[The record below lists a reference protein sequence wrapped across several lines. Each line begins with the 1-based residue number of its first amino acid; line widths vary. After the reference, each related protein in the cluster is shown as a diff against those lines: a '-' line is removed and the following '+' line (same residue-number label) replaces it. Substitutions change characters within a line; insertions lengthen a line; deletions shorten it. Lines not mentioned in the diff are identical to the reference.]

1 MNFIDKLIRYVKQ
14 FLAIE
19 PVPVKEEK
27 KVTPKKSI
35 GLNPKKKKAAPK
47 PKKKAAPK
55 KKTKKVK

>member
-19 PVPVKEEK
+19 PVKEEK
-27 KVTPKKSI
+27 KVKPKKSI

-55 KKTKKVK
+55 KKTKKAK

>member
-19 PVPVKEEK
+19 PVKEEK
-27 KVTPKKSI
+27 KITPKKSI

-47 PKKKAAPK
+47 
-55 KKTKKVK
+55 KKTKKAK

>member
-1 MNFIDKLIRYVKQ
+1 MNFIDKLIKYIKQ

-19 PVPVKEEK
+19 PVKEEK

-47 PKKKAAPK
+47 KKAVPKKKAK
-55 KKTKKVK
+55 KAK

>member
-19 PVPVKEEK
+19 PVKEEK
-27 KVTPKKSI
+27 KVIPKKSI

-55 KKTKKVK
+55 KKAKKA